1 MQGYRALLSSPWY
14 LNLGPYAG
22 EAWVDYYTVEPLEF
36 DATPAQASLV
46 IGGEVCPL
54 PQSSPCLAMTH
65 KLLHKPCEEGEQHN
79 MFVCSSGGGVG
90 CCDLSPILMLESS
103 ESCIE

>member
-22 EAWVDYYTVEPLEF
+22 EAWIDYYTVEPLEF

-46 IGGEVCPL
+46 IGGEV
-54 PQSSPCLAMTH
+54 SPTPAFPH
-65 KLLHKPCEEGEQHN
+65 SFLHI
-79 MFVCSSGGGVG
+79 FIF
-90 CCDLSPILMLESS
+90 L
-103 ESCIE
+103 

>member
-22 EAWVDYYTVEPLEF
+22 EAWIDYYKVEPLEF

-46 IGGEVCPL
+46 IGGEVSPHPSCPTPFPAHVNL
-54 PQSSPCLAMTH
+54 LVNDWKTGDGKCSGDH
-65 KLLHKPCEEGEQHN
+65 KCNIWPSKQTA
-79 MFVCSSGGGVG
+79 VAW
-90 CCDLSPILMLESS
+90 
-103 ESCIE
+103 